1 MSDAVC
7 YNACSIAEDVEATAL
22 LGMTY
27 SGYTAF
33 MLASYRPKSKIFIF
47 TSNPQLIYQLSLV
60 WGVEVF
66 FYDNFETTDKS
77 IRDIIGVLKD
87 AGKIQQDDIVINT
100 ASMPIK
106 GRGRTNMIKIT
117 IVD

>member
-1 MSDAVC
+1 MENKVIDESKQGEALYRETENKGGKKMFLESYGCQMNFSDSQIVG
-7 YNACSIAEDVEATAL
+7 SI
-22 LGMTY
+22 MT
-27 SGYTAF
+27 
-33 MLASYRPKSKIFIF
+33 
-47 TSNPQLIYQLSLV
+47 
-60 WGVEVF
+60 
-66 FYDNFETTDKS
+66 DHNFETTDKS